1 MATSTPVA
9 LSALHQVHLAL
20 GADMADGGSWQ
31 RPSSYTSAEAE
42 FDGLRNAV
50 GLCDVSPAGKL
61 LVQGEDID
69 AYLGTAFSE
78 IADLPGGR
86 VLRRQPKG
94 AGSHATLARLAGDE
108 VLVFTG
114 PGQATAFAETL
125 GEAAD
130 RCVHAVDVTSAL
142 AGIKI
147 AGPRSHHL
155 LAAVTE
161 LDTSPQAFDDLSC
174 AQARIAEVHG
184 TLLRLDAGDLPSY
197 ELYVDRGYA
206 EYIWEALMEAGAHL
220 GVVPFGSDALAQ
232 LGTGE

>member
-1 MATSTPVA
+1 MV
-9 LSALHQVHLAL
+9 
-20 GADMADGGSWQ
+20 DGHGWQ
-31 RPSSYTSAEAE
+31 RPSSYTSAEDE
-42 FDGLRNAV
+42 LDGLRNAV

-61 LVQGEDID
+61 LVQGEAID
-69 AYLGTAFSE
+69 AYLGAAFSE
-78 IADLPGGR
+78 IAELPGGG
-86 VLRRQPKG
+86 VLRQQPKG
-94 AGSHATLARLAGDE
+94 GGPQVTLARLAGDE

-114 PGQATAFAETL
+114 PGQAPALAETL

-130 RCVHAVDVTSAL
+130 RCVHVVDVTSAL

-147 AGPRSHHL
+147 AGPQSSHL

-184 TLLRLDAGDLPSY
+184 TLLRLDAGDLLSY

-220 GVVPFGSDALAQ
+220 DVVPFGSEALAQ